1 MEFNLDYIVDYISNE
16 NIDFIAT
23 ITSNWHAVGV
33 DAFLLDLYKEK
44 KRKLKGVIIINYH
57 LKSGIYINENDFFC
71 TRFSKIK
78 FFYLKDPKFNFKRS
92 FKGFKNLLLSKI
104 KDKKFI
110 HIISVIE
117 PSFSSFM
124 YFKDLFISKKYT
136 PKYILIDEGFG
147 TYVSKKAWKSV
158 MVQESNFRYSFQS
171 IIMIYFI
178 KTSLS
183 VLKKFFFNLFPVEKR
198 FIFKKKS
205 NKLILNQ
212 DIIKSYKS
220 LLNIRNENLNI
231 EYNNRNKNF
240 IILATST
247 LSEYNIIPLDIE
259 IRIINAITNISR
271 SKGIL
276 TVIKPHPRE
285 LDNKYSSIDRR
296 DVEILDSNFP
306 LEDVLAGSNPICIIG
321 YASTAL
327 VNAKIFYDI
336 DSLNISDIVYQKSKN
351 KSLEQ
356 ETADFKKLTSDF
368 ILSISDLSQIDE
380 YLDNH
385 PNL

>member
-44 KRKLKGVIIINYH
+44 KRTLKGVIIINYH
-57 LKSGIYINENDFFC
+57 LKSGIYINETDFFC
-71 TRFSKIK
+71 TSFSKVK
-78 FFYLKDPKFNFKRS
+78 FFYLKDPKFNFKGS
-92 FKGFKNLLLSKI
+92 LKGFKNLLLSK
-104 KDKKFI
+104 KRDKKLI
-110 HIISVIE
+110 HIFSVIE

-124 YFKDLFISKKYT
+124 YFKDTFISKKYI

-158 MVQESNFRYSFQS
+158 MDQESNFKYSFQS
-171 IIMIYFI
+171 LIMIYFI

-183 VLKKFFFNLFPVEKR
+183 VLKKFFFNLFQVEKR

-247 LSEYNIIPLDIE
+247 LSEYNIIPLDME
-259 IRIINAITNISR
+259 IKIINAITNISR

-285 LDNKYSSIDRR
+285 LDNKYSSIDMK
-296 DVEILDSNFP
+296 DVEILNSNFP
-306 LEDVLAGSNPICIIG
+306 LEDLLAGSDPICIIG

-368 ILSISDLSQIDE
+368 ILSISDLSQIDA

-385 PNL
+385 LNL